1 MSLTYMEAIGK
12 GFQTVRCHALGTGAV
27 YEDITWITP
36 NPPTKAELDAYIL
49 ADAGVI
55 GSGSSPP
62 IAVYSDYIPPRSGTT
77 LIPYDKTVPLVTEG
91 SQIWSQTVTP
101 ASAASRF
108 IIRFDGFISS
118 GSGTRYV
125 TAAIFANNTCIGV
138 STQLASVA
146 NAPFQLVACA
156 VTAPESTAPVTYS
169 IRMGNSSTAAWYI
182 GQTVSG
188 TFGGAGTANVTM
200 TELA

>member
-1 MSLTYMEAIGK
+1 MALTYIEAVGK
-12 GFQTVRCHALGTGAV
+12 GFRDVRCHAIGAGDV
-27 YEDITWITP
+27 YEDIIWITP
-36 NPPTKAELDAYIL
+36 NPPSKAELDAYIL
-49 ADAGVI
+49 ADSGVVGSAGSV
-55 GSGSSPP
+55 P
-62 IAVYSDYIPPRSGTT
+62 IAIYSDYIPPRSGTT

-91 SQIWSQTVTP
+91 SQIWTQTVTP
-101 ASAASRF
+101 ASITSRF

-125 TAAIFANNTCIGV
+125 TAAIFADNVCIGV

-182 GQTVSG
+182 GQTIAG